1 MKIKS
6 KLLLLISSLMG
17 AVVIS
22 IAVFVLLQFNITQM
36 EKEKEYLD
44 VLGKALH
51 KELSEVSTFFFP
63 DTPFQSQI
71 ENYNQARLIKQGSLS
86 NLTKIKALRKIS
98 VTINDSL
105 QSIEKLEELQSST
118 IDRFNSSAEKLIEN
132 AKKINPL
139 SSDFY
144 FDDVESKQIMDSEFY
159 PAFVFYTQQV
169 QNNTMNMINVLES
182 SISVLNNQY
191 EVIAEAIDQ
200 RTQISYMVTAILILI
215 TILISFIVA

>member
-132 AKKINPL
+132 VVIFTLTMWNLNRLWTVNSIRHLFFTLNKFKII
-139 SSDFY
+139 
-144 FDDVESKQIMDSEFY
+144 Q
-159 PAFVFYTQQV
+159 
-169 QNNTMNMINVLES
+169 
-182 SISVLNNQY
+182 
-191 EVIAEAIDQ
+191 
-200 RTQISYMVTAILILI
+200 
-215 TILISFIVA
+215 